1 MKMFTFYKANCCYYV
16 LVTKMLYSKTKI
28 RSVRGLELILCDRV
42 EFSVWICKKVPPGI
56 FCQHF
61 LFEAYIK
68 GYKGL

>member
-42 EFSVWICKKVPPGI
+42 EFSAWICKKVPPGI

-61 LFEAYIK
+61 LFEAY
-68 GYKGL
+68 KGL